1 MHQFT
6 MCKES
11 IPNFAGIDGFIQKY
25 KLDHCESAKRRIKD
39 GRSSYKGE
47 ETEASLA
54 VRVMDIT
61 TKMINAIDLLAI
73 DVTDID

>member
-1 MHQFT
+1 
-6 MCKES
+6 MCRES
-11 IPNFAGIDGFIQKY
+11 IPGFGHGDQAMATFIQKY
-25 KLDHCESAKRRIKD
+25 RLDHCQSAILRIKD
-39 GRSSYKGE
+39 GKSSYRGE

-61 TKMINAIDLLAI
+61 TKMITAIDLLSI